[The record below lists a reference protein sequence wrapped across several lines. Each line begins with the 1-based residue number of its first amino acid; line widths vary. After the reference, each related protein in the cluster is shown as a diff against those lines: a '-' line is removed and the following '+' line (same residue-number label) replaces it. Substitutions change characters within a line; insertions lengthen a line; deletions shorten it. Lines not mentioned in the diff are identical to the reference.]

1 MKLAKEMKD
10 DSKGRIRVAFTSFL
24 QICLLSAG
32 QKLVRM
38 HTWTRILR
46 HFSSRHGERQRDGG
60 RILDADGLELRRD
73 PLNQVLGHRRLAQI
87 SKAVIDL
94 KDAVCSPKV
103 LEIGREGFG
112 KGHRQIPPPPPPP
125 PTTAHEGELDDDRH
139 GESCVYGVH
148 VRCQV

>member
-46 HFSSRHGERQRDGG
+46 HFSSRHGEILLGG
-60 RILDADGLELRRD
+60 VSSTRTGWSS
-73 PLNQVLGHRRLAQI
+73 G
-87 SKAVIDL
+87 
-94 KDAVCSPKV
+94 
-103 LEIGREGFG
+103 EI
-112 KGHRQIPPPPPPP
+112 H
-125 PTTAHEGELDDDRH
+125 
-139 GESCVYGVH
+139 
-148 VRCQV
+148 